1 MSSVVAGNN
10 QTLVDIA
17 MQVYGSAAG
26 VWLLLQDNPTL
37 LDPASPFVEPGMVL
51 QVRPDLYQQAEAI
64 PQVAAEYVRT
74 GRDVAA
80 LNPSA
85 LLPNFPYRR
94 CGIGYW
100 RIGVDFVV
108 GGTCG
113 VAVPVVPLPTGIVDQ
128 FRVGDGTVTFT
139 ANNPGAGYEVQWSLD
154 DFATVAATG
163 LTFTPTVT
171 VAGSPVPV
179 YARLLDTTTFAV
191 GGRVTAFAY
200 VDPIFTFINA
210 WDFDGVNDM
219 AVVPDAAS
227 LKFGATN
234 QWSISFW
241 IKASHQDKNFI
252 TKSNNA
258 GARWTINYGN
268 SGATWFYEILLSNS
282 AGGLGRVRSTGSV
295 ASNVWTHV
303 VFTIDGANPTNWRV
317 YINGTVGQNVVS
329 NTLAGNANVDNVQ
342 PLRLGGFPAINQYL
356 NGALDETTIYNK
368 VLTPTEVATLY
379 NAGAGNYP
387 PATALANLV
396 ARYRFDTAAPTGPNF
411 TLNDSSGNANHGTSS
426 GISVSPLVAH

>member
-1 MSSVVAGNN
+1 MSTVVAGNN

-108 GGTCG
+108 GGTCV

-139 ANNPGAGYEVQWSLD
+139 ATNPGAGYEVQWSLD

-210 WDFDGVNDM
+210 WYLDGVNDYIS
-219 AVVPDAAS
+219 VPGAGGQFGFGTGDFCIEGWVYLDAAGGWIMEN
-227 LKFGATN
+227 FGSDGRGFN
-234 QWSISFW
+234 IS
-241 IKASHQDKNFI
+241 
-252 TKSNNA
+252 TSNNRFNA
-258 GARWTINYGN
+258 VFYG
-268 SGATWFYEILLSNS
+268 SG
-282 AGGLGRVRSTGSV
+282 
-295 ASNVWTHV
+295 
-303 VFTIDGANPTNWRV
+303 
-317 YINGTVGQNVVS
+317 GTVNLTSTV
-329 NTLAGNANVDNVQ
+329 TLAGRLGTWIHVLFQRVGTTLELYEDNV
-342 PLRLGGFPAINQYL
+342 LRQSAAVGASSSNSTTSNLHIGARNVSGAPSSYL
-356 NGALDETTIYNK
+356 NGRLDEWRIYNRA
-368 VLTPTEVATLY
+368 LTPTERAAVF
-379 NAGAGNYP
+379 NSGNGNFP
-387 PATALANLV
+387 PSTALANLV

-411 TLNDSSGNANHGTSS
+411 ILNDSSGNGNHGTSS
-426 GISVSPLVAH
+426 GISVSPLVSH